1 MVMNMLDTATTM
13 SSLSPATRQS
23 ILEQVIDQLNRE
35 FSGTTLRSP
44 EMEERQAIQAR
55 AGALVAAAFRAE
67 ALPPNR
73 AEQEALAD
81 EIARRVM
88 GLGFLD
94 LLLPPARTDLSE
106 IVIYSSGLIQIM
118 KKGSVRWEDAGLE
131 VEAAEVWRVLN
142 LLLGPQS
149 RSANEA
155 TPSVNAKLPATRHNP
170 GGGRIKV
177 LHPVIAPGKG
187 YPSVN
192 IRLFE
197 QKPVRPDWLLG
208 RKLMSSNMMIFLG
221 TAMQTGER
229 ILICGATRTG
239 KTTLLS
245 ALCNF
250 LPEGWRIV
258 KIEDPEEIWID
269 RKTVQTIEARQ
280 KVVGSEVP
288 AYTLADGVDD
298 AMRMS
303 PDYLILGEVRDGYAA
318 MALLRAMMTGHAGAC
333 TLHADSPEE
342 ALRRLSTLLGSEKN
356 VSPSDAARMIAAS
369 VDLLVQINIVDEVR
383 RVTAI
388 AKVVKKS
395 HGDEVT
401 VIPLWQYNPDS
412 SSTEPRW
419 SLVPGTQPE
428 TKPGSEIE
436 TEHPS

>member
-1 MVMNMLDTATTM
+1 
-13 SSLSPATRQS
+13 
-23 ILEQVIDQLNRE
+23 
-35 FSGTTLRSP
+35 
-44 EMEERQAIQAR
+44 
-55 AGALVAAAFRAE
+55 
-67 ALPPNR
+67 
-73 AEQEALAD
+73 
-81 EIARRVM
+81 
-88 GLGFLD
+88 
-94 LLLPPARTDLSE
+94 
-106 IVIYSSGLIQIM
+106 
-118 KKGSVRWEDAGLE
+118 
-131 VEAAEVWRVLN
+131 VLN
-142 LLLGPQS
+142 LVLGPQS

-170 GGGRIKV
+170 GGGRVKV

-197 QKPVRPDWLLG
+197 QKPVLPGWLLE
-208 RKLMSSNMMIFLG
+208 RQLMSSNMMVFLG
-221 TAMQTGER
+221 AAMQSGER

-280 KVVGSEVP
+280 KVIGSEVP

-303 PDYLILGEVRDGYAA
+303 PDYLVLGEVRDGYAA

-342 ALRRLSTLLGSEKN
+342 ALRRLATLLGSEKG
-356 VSPSDAARMIAAS
+356 VSPHDATRMIASS
-369 VDLLVQINIVDEVR
+369 VDLLVQINIIDEVR

-388 AKVVKKS
+388 ARLEKKS
-395 HGDEVT
+395 RDEDARIT
-401 VIPLWQYNPDS
+401 PLWRYDELN
-412 SSTEPRW
+412 STPGQPRW
-419 SLVPGTQPE
+419 LQVE
-428 TKPGSEIE
+428 E
-436 TEHPS
+436 TEKKS

>member
-1 MVMNMLDTATTM
+1 MVMDMLDVAQKTG
-13 SSLSPATRQS
+13 SLSPAIRQS

-35 FSGTTLRSP
+35 FSGATLRSP
-44 EMEERQAIQAR
+44 EVEERQAIQAR
-55 AGALVAAAFRAE
+55 AGALVAAAFRASS
-67 ALPPNR
+67 LPPDR
-73 AEQEALAD
+73 GEQEALAE
-81 EIARRVM
+81 EISRRVM

-118 KKGSVRWEDAGLE
+118 KKGSVRWEDSGLE
-131 VEAAEVWRVLN
+131 VEAPEVWRVLN
-142 LLLGPQS
+142 LVLGPQS

-170 GGGRIKV
+170 GGGRVKV

-197 QKPVRPDWLLG
+197 QKPVRPDWLLE
-208 RKLMSSNMMIFLG
+208 RKLMSGTMMLFLG
-221 TAMQTGER
+221 DAMQTGER

-288 AYTLADGVDD
+288 AYTLA
-298 AMRMS
+298 
-303 PDYLILGEVRDGYAA
+303 
-318 MALLRAMMTGHAGAC
+318 
-333 TLHADSPEE
+333 
-342 ALRRLSTLLGSEKN
+342 
-356 VSPSDAARMIAAS
+356 
-369 VDLLVQINIVDEVR
+369 
-383 RVTAI
+383 
-388 AKVVKKS
+388 
-395 HGDEVT
+395 
-401 VIPLWQYNPDS
+401 
-412 SSTEPRW
+412 
-419 SLVPGTQPE
+419 
-428 TKPGSEIE
+428 
-436 TEHPS
+436 

>member
-1 MVMNMLDTATTM
+1 MVMAMLDQTTAE
-13 SSLSPATRQS
+13 SGLNPEVRLS
-23 ILEQVIDQLNRE
+23 ILDQVIDAVNRE
-35 FSGTTLRSP
+35 FPGSLLRSP
-44 EMEERQAIQAR
+44 DESERLQVTSRI
-55 AGALVAAAFRAE
+55 GGLVASEFRA
-67 ALPPNR
+67 ANLTPSMI
-73 AEQEALAD
+73 EQGRITED
-81 EIARRVM
+81 VARRVM

-94 LLLPPARTDLSE
+94 LLLPPVRTDLSE
-106 IVIYSSGLIQIM
+106 ITIYSSGLIQVM
-118 KKGSVRWEDAGLE
+118 KKGSVRWEDSGME
-131 VEAAEVWRVLN
+131 VEATEIWRVLN
-142 LLLGPQS
+142 LVLGPQS

-197 QKPVRPDWLLG
+197 QKPVLPGWLLE
-208 RKLMSSNMMIFLG
+208 RQLMSSNMMVFLG
-221 TAMQTGER
+221 AAMQTGER

-280 KVVGSEVP
+280 KVIGSEVP

-303 PDYLILGEVRDGYAA
+303 PDYLVLGEVRDGYAA

-342 ALRRLSTLLGSEKN
+342 ALRRLATLLGSEKG
-356 VSPSDAARMIAAS
+356 VSPHDATRMIASS
-369 VDLLVQINIVDEVR
+369 VDLLVQINIIDEVR

-388 AKVVKKS
+388 ARLEKKS
-395 HGDEVT
+395 RDEYARIT
-401 VIPLWQYNPDS
+401 PLWRYDEQN
-412 SSTEPRW
+412 STPGQPRW
-419 SLVPGTQPE
+419 LRVE
-428 TKPGSEIE
+428 E
-436 TEHPS
+436 TEKKS

>member
-1 MVMNMLDTATTM
+1 MVMDLLDPTVTQ
-13 SSLSPATRQS
+13 SGLDSVVRQS
-23 ILEQVIDQLNRE
+23 ILDQVIDAANRE
-35 FSGTTLRSP
+35 FPGSLLRAP
-44 EMEERQAIQAR
+44 TEAERQQVITCVR
-55 AGALVAAAFRAE
+55 ALVAASFRA
-67 ALPPNR
+67 ASLPPSL
-73 AEQEALAD
+73 AEQSALSE
-81 EIARRVM
+81 EIGRRVM

-106 IVIYSSGLIQIM
+106 ITIYSSGLIQVM
-118 KKGSVRWEDAGLE
+118 KKGSVRWEDSGME

-197 QKPVRPDWLLG
+197 QKPVRPDWLLE
-208 RKLMSSNMMIFLG
+208 RRLMSSAMMAFLG
-221 TAMQTGER
+221 AAMQAGER

-250 LPEGWRIV
+250 LPDAWRIV

-280 KVVGSEVP
+280 KVVGSDVP

-303 PDYLILGEVRDGYAA
+303 PDYLILGEVRDGFAA
-318 MALLRAMMTGHAGAC
+318 MALLRAFMTGHAGSC
-333 TLHADSPEE
+333 TLHADSPRE
-342 ALRRLSTLLGSEKN
+342 ALERLSTLLGSEKN
-356 VSPSDAARMIAAS
+356 VSPRDAVRMIVSS
-369 VDLLVQINIVDEVR
+369 VDLLVQIQIMDEIR
-383 RVTAI
+383 RVTSI
-388 AKVVKKS
+388 ARLDKKLKD
-395 HGDEVT
+395 GEPVLTELWRYDEA
-401 VIPLWQYNPDS
+401 
-412 SSTEPRW
+412 STPEKPSW
-419 SLVPGTQPE
+419 SQVNKTE
-428 TKPGSEIE
+428 TIL
-436 TEHPS
+436 

>member
-1 MVMNMLDTATTM
+1 MVMALLEPKTAAEAIP
-13 SSLSPATRQS
+13 PATRQA
-23 ILEQVIDQLNRE
+23 ILEQVIDAVNRE
-35 FSGTTLRSP
+35 FPGSLLRSP
-44 EMEERQAIQAR
+44 EEAERRQVVAR
-55 AGALVAAAFRAE
+55 VGALVSAAFRSAS
-67 ALPPNR
+67 LPPSS
-73 AEQEALAD
+73 EAQGQLAD

-94 LLLPPARTDLSE
+94 LLLPPARIDLSE
-106 IVIYSSGLIQIM
+106 ITIYSSGLIQVM
-118 KKGSVRWEDAGLE
+118 KKGSVRWEDSGLE
-131 VEAAEVWRVLN
+131 VEAQEVWRVLN
-142 LLLGPQS
+142 LVLGPQS

-170 GGGRIKV
+170 GGGRLKV
-177 LHPVIAPGKG
+177 LHPAIAPGKG

-197 QKPVRPDWLLG
+197 QKPVRPDWLLE
-208 RKLMSSNMMIFLG
+208 RKLMASSMMVFLG
-221 TAMQTGER
+221 AAMQSGER

-280 KVVGSEVP
+280 KIVGSEVP

-318 MALLRAMMTGHAGAC
+318 MALLRAFMTGHAGAC
-333 TLHADSPEE
+333 TLHADSPQE
-342 ALRRLSTLLGSEKN
+342 ALERLSTLLGSEKN
-356 VSPSDAARMIAAS
+356 VSPRDATRMIASS
-369 VDLLVQINIVDEVR
+369 VDLLVQIQIVDEIR

-388 AKVVKKS
+388 ARLEKKL
-395 HGDEVT
+395 HGEEAVLT
-401 VIPLWQYNPDS
+401 PLWKYNEG
-412 SSTEPRW
+412 STPEAPRW
-419 SLVPGTQPE
+419 SQVEQEE
-428 TKPGSEIE
+428 TKS
-436 TEHPS
+436 

>member
-1 MVMNMLDTATTM
+1 MVMAMLDKTTAE
-13 SSLSPATRQS
+13 SGLSPEVRLS
-23 ILEQVIDQLNRE
+23 ILDQVIDAVNRE
-35 FSGTTLRSP
+35 FPGSLLRSP
-44 EMEERQAIQAR
+44 DESERLQVTTRI
-55 AGALVAAAFRAE
+55 GGLVASAFRA
-67 ALPPNR
+67 AGLSPSTF
-73 AEQEALAD
+73 EQGRITED
-81 EIARRVM
+81 VARRVM

-106 IVIYSSGLIQIM
+106 IAIYSSGLIQVM
-118 KKGSVRWEDAGLE
+118 KKGSVRWEDSGME
-131 VEAAEVWRVLN
+131 VEAAEIWRVLN
-142 LLLGPQS
+142 LVLGPQS

-170 GGGRIKV
+170 GGGRVKV

-197 QKPVRPDWLLG
+197 QKPVLPGWLLE
-208 RKLMSSNMMIFLG
+208 RQLMSSNMMVFLG
-221 TAMQTGER
+221 AAMQTGER

-280 KVVGSEVP
+280 KVIGSEVP

-303 PDYLILGEVRDGYAA
+303 PDYLVLGEVRDGYAA

-342 ALRRLSTLLGSEKN
+342 ALRRLATLLGSEKG
-356 VSPSDAARMIAAS
+356 VSPHDATRMIASS
-369 VDLLVQINIVDEVR
+369 VDLLVQINIIDEVR

-388 AKVVKKS
+388 ARLEKNSRDEDARITPLWRYDEQNSTPGQPRWLQVEETEKKS
-395 HGDEVT
+395 
-401 VIPLWQYNPDS
+401 
-412 SSTEPRW
+412 
-419 SLVPGTQPE
+419 
-428 TKPGSEIE
+428 
-436 TEHPS
+436 

>member
-1 MVMNMLDTATTM
+1 MVMALLDD
-13 SSLSPATRQS
+13 SPSPESLAPDVRQS
-23 ILEQVIDQLNRE
+23 LLNQVIDAVNRE
-35 FSGTTLRSP
+35 FPGSLLRSP
-44 EMEERQAIQAR
+44 DESERLQVTAR
-55 AGALVAAAFRAE
+55 IGGLVAAAFRA
-67 ALPPNR
+67 ASLPPAS
-73 AEQEALAD
+73 AEQARIAGEV
-81 EIARRVM
+81 ARRVM

-106 IVIYSSGLIQIM
+106 ITIYSSGLIQVI
-118 KKGSVRWEDAGLE
+118 KKGSVRWEDTGLD

-142 LLLGPQS
+142 LVLGPQS

-197 QKPVRPDWLLG
+197 QKPVRPDWLLE
-208 RKLMSSNMMIFLG
+208 RKLMSSEMMVFLG
-221 TAMQTGER
+221 SSMQAGLR

-269 RKTVQTIEARQ
+269 RKTVQTIEARAA
-280 KVVGSEVP
+280 VVGSDVP

-303 PDYLILGEVRDGYAA
+303 PDYLILGEVRDGFAA
-318 MALLRAMMTGHAGAC
+318 MALLRAFMTGHSGSC
-333 TLHADSPEE
+333 TLHADSPRE
-342 ALRRLSTLLGSEKN
+342 ALERLSTLLGSEKN
-356 VSPSDAARMIAAS
+356 VSPRDAVRMIVSS
-369 VDLLVQINIVDEVR
+369 VALLVQIQIVDEIR
-383 RVTAI
+383 RVTSI
-388 AKVVKKS
+388 ARLEKKLQD
-395 HGDEVT
+395 GEPALANLWRYDEA
-401 VIPLWQYNPDS
+401 
-412 SSTEPRW
+412 STPKKPAW
-419 SLVPGTQPE
+419 SQVN
-428 TKPGSEIE
+428 E
-436 TEHPS
+436 TETLS

>member
-1 MVMNMLDTATTM
+1 MVMAMLDPTTAE
-13 SSLSPATRQS
+13 SGLNPEVLLS
-23 ILEQVIDQLNRE
+23 ILDQVIDAVNRE
-35 FSGTTLRSP
+35 FPGSLLRSP
-44 EMEERQAIQAR
+44 DESERLQVTTRI
-55 AGALVAAAFRAE
+55 GGMVASAFRA
-67 ALPPNR
+67 ANLAPSTI
-73 AEQEALAD
+73 EQGRITED
-81 EIARRVM
+81 VARRVM

-106 IVIYSSGLIQIM
+106 IVIYSSGLIQVM
-118 KKGSVRWEDAGLE
+118 KKGSVRWEDSGME
-131 VEAAEVWRVLN
+131 VEAAEIWRVLN
-142 LLLGPQS
+142 LVLGPQS
-149 RSANEA
+149 RAANEA

-197 QKPVRPDWLLG
+197 QKPVLPGWLLE
-208 RKLMSSNMMIFLG
+208 RQLMSSNMMVFLG
-221 TAMQTGER
+221 AAMQTGER

-280 KVVGSEVP
+280 KVIGSEVP

-303 PDYLILGEVRDGYAA
+303 PDYLVLGEVRDGYAA

-342 ALRRLSTLLGSEKN
+342 ALRRLATLLGSEKG
-356 VSPSDAARMIAAS
+356 VSPHDATRMIASS
-369 VDLLVQINIVDEVR
+369 VDLLVQINIIDEVR

-388 AKVVKKS
+388 ARLEKHSRDEDARITPLWRYDEQNSTPGQPCWLRVEETEKKS
-395 HGDEVT
+395 
-401 VIPLWQYNPDS
+401 
-412 SSTEPRW
+412 
-419 SLVPGTQPE
+419 
-428 TKPGSEIE
+428 
-436 TEHPS
+436 

>member
-1 MVMNMLDTATTM
+1 
-13 SSLSPATRQS
+13 
-23 ILEQVIDQLNRE
+23 
-35 FSGTTLRSP
+35 
-44 EMEERQAIQAR
+44 
-55 AGALVAAAFRAE
+55 
-67 ALPPNR
+67 
-73 AEQEALAD
+73 
-81 EIARRVM
+81 
-88 GLGFLD
+88 
-94 LLLPPARTDLSE
+94 
-106 IVIYSSGLIQIM
+106 
-118 KKGSVRWEDAGLE
+118 VRWEDTGLD
-131 VEAAEVWRVLN
+131 VESAEVWRVLN
-142 LLLGPQS
+142 LVLGPQS
-149 RSANEA
+149 RAANEA

-197 QKPVRPDWLLG
+197 QKPVHPSWLLE
-208 RKLMSSNMMIFLG
+208 RKLMSGEMMVFLG
-221 TAMQTGER
+221 SSMQAGER

-303 PDYLILGEVRDGYAA
+303 PDYLVVGEVRDGYAA

-342 ALRRLSTLLGSEKN
+342 ALRRLATLLGSEKG
-356 VSPSDAARMIAAS
+356 VSPHDATRMIASS
-369 VDLLVQINIVDEVR
+369 VDLLVQINIIDEAR
-383 RVTAI
+383 RVTSI
-388 AKVVKKS
+388 ACLDKRSKGEEPQIV
-395 HGDEVT
+395 
-401 VIPLWQYNPDS
+401 PLWRYDEEASTPDQ
-412 SSTEPRW
+412 PRW
-419 SLVPGTQPE
+419 RRVE
-428 TKPGSEIE
+428 E
-436 TEHPS
+436 TEKHL

>member
-1 MVMNMLDTATTM
+1 MVMALLDQ
-13 SSLSPATRQS
+13 SPAPGSLAPDVRQS
-23 ILEQVIDQLNRE
+23 LLDQVIDAVNRE
-35 FSGTTLRSP
+35 FPGSLLRSP
-44 EMEERQAIQAR
+44 DESERSQVTAR
-55 AGALVAAAFRAE
+55 IGGLVAAAFRA
-67 ALPPNR
+67 ASLPP
-73 AEQEALAD
+73 ASVEQARIAGEV
-81 EIARRVM
+81 ARRVM

-106 IVIYSSGLIQIM
+106 ITIYSSGLIQVI
-118 KKGSVRWEDAGLE
+118 KKGSVRWEDTGLE

-197 QKPVRPDWLLG
+197 QKPVRPDWLLE
-208 RKLMSSNMMIFLG
+208 RKLMSGEMMAFLG
-221 TAMQTGER
+221 SSMQAGLR

-288 AYTLADGVDD
+288 AYSLADGVDD

-303 PDYLILGEVRDGYAA
+303 PDYLIVGEVRDGYAA

-333 TLHADSPEE
+333 TLHADNPFE
-342 ALRRLSTLLGSEKN
+342 AVQRLATLLGSEKG
-356 VSPSDAARMIAAS
+356 VSPHDAARMIASS
-369 VDLLVQINIVDEVR
+369 VDLLVQINILDEER
-383 RVTAI
+383 RVTCI
-388 AKVVKKS
+388 ARLDKHSKGEEAQIVPLWRYDEEASTPESLGWRKVVE
-395 HGDEVT
+395 EV
-401 VIPLWQYNPDS
+401 DK
-412 SSTEPRW
+412 TE
-419 SLVPGTQPE
+419 
-428 TKPGSEIE
+428 K
-436 TEHPS
+436 HA

>member
-1 MVMNMLDTATTM
+1 M

-55 AGALVAAAFRAE
+55 AGALVAAAFRAA

-106 IVIYSSGLIQIM
+106 IVIYSSGLIQVM
-118 KKGSVRWEDAGLE
+118 KKGSVRWEDSGLE

-221 TAMQTGER
+221 AAMQTGER

-269 RKTVQTIEARQ
+269 RKTVQTIEVRQ

-388 AKVVKKS
+388 ARVEKKS

-401 VIPLWQYNPDS
+401 VIPLWRYNPDS
-412 SSTEPRW
+412 TPTEPHW
-419 SLVPGTQPE
+419 SQVSG
-428 TKPGSEIE
+428 TKPELTQE
-436 TEHPS
+436 MEHPS

>member
-1 MVMNMLDTATTM
+1 MVMDLLDPTVLQGGPDA
-13 SSLSPATRQS
+13 ATRQA
-23 ILEQVIDQLNRE
+23 ILDQIIDAVNRE
-35 FSGTTLRSP
+35 FPGPLLRSP
-44 EMEERQAIQAR
+44 DEAERLQVTTRI
-55 AGALVAAAFRAE
+55 GGLVAAAFRAHN
-67 ALPPNR
+67 LPPSIE
-73 AEQEALAD
+73 EQSALSD

-106 IVIYSSGLIQIM
+106 ITIYSSGLIQVM

-142 LLLGPQS
+142 LVLGPQS
-149 RSANEA
+149 RAANEA

-170 GGGRIKV
+170 GGGRVKV

-197 QKPVRPDWLLG
+197 QKPVRPDWLLE
-208 RKLMSSNMMIFLG
+208 RKLMNSNMMLFLG
-221 TAMQTGER
+221 DAMQSGER

-288 AYTLADGVDD
+288 AYMLADGVDD

-303 PDYLILGEVRDGYAA
+303 PDYLIVGEVRDGYAA
-318 MALLRAMMTGHAGAC
+318 MALLRALMTGHAGAC
-333 TLHADSPEE
+333 TLHADSPRE
-342 ALRRLSTLLGSEKN
+342 ALERLSTLLGSEKG
-356 VSPSDAARMIAAS
+356 VSPHDAARMVASS
-369 VDLLVQINIVDEVR
+369 VDLLVQIQIVDEVR
-383 RVTAI
+383 RVTSI
-388 AKVVKKS
+388 ARLEKHLQDGEAVF
-395 HGDEVT
+395 T
-401 VIPLWQYNPDS
+401 PLWRYDE
-412 SSTEPRW
+412 SSTPEKPCW
-419 SLVPGTQPE
+419 SLIKEKDGPV
-428 TKPGSEIE
+428 
-436 TEHPS
+436 

>member
-1 MVMNMLDTATTM
+1 MVMALLDQTSAQ
-13 SSLSPATRQS
+13 SSLAPEVRQS
-23 ILEQVIDQLNRE
+23 VLDQVIDAVNRE
-35 FSGTTLRSP
+35 FPGSLLRSP
-44 EMEERQAIQAR
+44 DESERLQVTTRI
-55 AGALVAAAFRAE
+55 GGLVAAAFRSAN
-67 ALPPNR
+67 LPPSNTEQAR
-73 AEQEALAD
+73 IAED
-81 EIARRVM
+81 VARRVM

-106 IVIYSSGLIQIM
+106 ITIYSSGLIQVI
-118 KKGSVRWEDAGLE
+118 KKGSVRWEDTGLE
-131 VEAAEVWRVLN
+131 VDAAEVWRVLN
-142 LLLGPQS
+142 LVLGPQS
-149 RSANEA
+149 RAANEA

-208 RKLMSSNMMIFLG
+208 RKLMSSEMMVFLG
-221 TAMQTGER
+221 SSMQSGER

-303 PDYLILGEVRDGYAA
+303 PDYLILGEVRDGFAA
-318 MALLRAMMTGHAGAC
+318 MALLRAFMTGHAGSC
-333 TLHADSPEE
+333 TLHADGPVE
-342 ALRRLSTLLGSEKN
+342 ALERLSTLLGSEKN
-356 VSPSDAARMIAAS
+356 VSPRDAVRLIVSS
-369 VDLLVQINIVDEVR
+369 VDLLVQIRIVDEIR

-388 AKVVKKS
+388 ARLGKGQRAGEAS
-395 HGDEVT
+395 IT
-401 VIPLWQYNPDS
+401 TLWRFDDS
-412 SSTEPRW
+412 STPD
-419 SLVPGTQPE
+419 QPSWNQVE
-428 TKPGSEIE
+428 EKENISWT
-436 TEHPS
+436 

>member
-1 MVMNMLDTATTM
+1 MVMNMLDTATTPGP
-13 SSLSPATRQS
+13 LAPAARQA

-44 EMEERQAIQAR
+44 EMEERRAIQAR

-67 ALPPNR
+67 SLPPNR
-73 AEQEALAD
+73 IEQDALAE

-94 LLLPPARTDLSE
+94 LLLPPGRTDLSE

-142 LLLGPQS
+142 LILGPQS

-197 QKPVRPDWLLG
+197 QKPVRPDWLLE
-208 RKLMSSNMMIFLG
+208 RKLMSSAMMVFLG
-221 TAMQTGER
+221 AAMQSGER

-318 MALLRAMMTGHAGAC
+318 MALLRAMMTGHSGAC
-333 TLHADSPEE
+333 TLHADSPGE

-388 AKVVKKS
+388 SRVEKQS
-395 HGDEVT
+395 LGEEVT
-401 VIPLWQYNPDS
+401 ITPLWRYNPDS
-412 SSTEPRW
+412 TPDEPHW
-419 SLVPGTQPE
+419 SQV
-428 TKPGSEIE
+428 KE
-436 TEHPS
+436 TETVL